1 MAKSKLSRFNLAMI
15 ALSIVMIFTSIVTVT
30 YAAINMQITTSSE
43 SVNING
49 VGTVAASI
57 TLTSGNIYLANS
69 SGVKLT
75 TQARL
80 YPAGYFAIPLT
91 VTYTL
96 SGDQDQ
102 RPSGRQKMAL
112 KTDSGSFAFVSMT
125 VRCGGTGGST
135 GNSVSISVTEFNK
148 YFTTAQ
154 IKNSGG
160 TEIVPGTNNINYYL
174 FLATNTP
181 ARADT
186 KNAANFLVNS
196 TSTFQISFTMT
207 AYTVD

>member
-15 ALSIVMIFTSIVTVT
+15 ALSIIMLFTSIVTVT
-30 YAAINMQITTSSE
+30 YAAINTQITTSSE

-49 VGTVAASI
+49 VGTVAATI

-69 SGVKLT
+69 SGVKQT

-96 SGDQDQ
+96 SGNQDQ
-102 RPSGRQKMAL
+102 RPSGHQKMAL
-112 KTDSGSFAFVSMT
+112 KTGSGSFTFVSMT
-125 VRCGGTGGST
+125 VRVGGTGGST
-135 GNSVSISVTEFNK
+135 GNSVSTSATVFNK

-154 IKNSGG
+154 IMNSGG
-160 TEIVPGTNNINYYL
+160 TEIVPGTNNTNYYL
-174 FLATNTP
+174 YLATKSP

-186 KNAANFLVNS
+186 RNAANYLVNS
-196 TSTFQISFTMT
+196 TSTFQLSFTMT